1 MEENYITF
9 QRFIRVVVKEPYKDP
24 EIKTIKNDYKRMSEF
39 LGGMMDITEFPLD
52 ETIDVMVNDES
63 LLNGMEPNVIVPEIE
78 GVWAGPIIFAGYE
91 PETGESIS
99 LNDRQIE
106 KVLEYIKENVSRDQ
120 TISEAYLHS
129 KDKSLQLKY

>member
-9 QRFIRVVVKEPYKDP
+9 QRFIRVVIKEPYKDP
-24 EIKTIKNDYKRMSEF
+24 EIKTIKNDYKRISEY

-63 LLNGMEPNVIVPEIE
+63 LLNGMDPNIIVPEIE

-99 LNDRQIE
+99 LSDRQIE
-106 KVLEYIKENVSRDQ
+106 KVMEYIKENASRDQ
-120 TISEAYLHS
+120 TLSEAYLHS